1 MFLKNVNKHYNLGK
15 DTYTWEQ
22 RELGEV
28 VDFSIKTNS
37 LSRANLSQDS
47 GEIKNIHYGDI
58 LVKFNS
64 VLDLKTEKLPFINSE
79 YSTLDKFQFLKDG
92 DLVFADAA
100 EDNSVGKC
108 IEVRGVL
115 DDKVTSG
122 LHTIAGTPKMNFASF
137 YLGYYLNS
145 NNYHDKILPLIQGTK
160 VSSISKNNLTKSII
174 NYPKNFE
181 EQQKIG
187 KLFIEIDQTITL
199 LQRKIDNL
207 NKVKKGLLQKLF
219 PSEQSINPMVR
230 FSGFNQDWEQR
241 ELGEVVKNFYNGQ
254 TPSRNNRDYWN
265 GSVNWMTSGELNKNI
280 VLHTNEKITEIGK
293 KKTNLKIINKG
304 TLVIAI
310 TGLEAAGTRGNC
322 AITGIDTTLNQSCM
336 AIIPSDNL
344 TTKFLFQW
352 YLKYGEEYGQ
362 KFTQGTKQQS
372 YNAEILKKLKIKIP
386 NLKEQ
391 HHISELLSQLDQAIT
406 LLQKELEMNKQVK
419 KGFLQKLF
427 PKE

>member
-199 LQRKIDNL
+199 LQRKINNL

-219 PSEQSINPMVR
+219 PTKQSINPRIR
-230 FSGFNQDWEQR
+230 FNGFNQDWEQR
-241 ELGEVVKNFYNGQ
+241 KL
-254 TPSRNNRDYWN
+254 SDL
-265 GSVNWMTSGELNKNI
+265 LNKNS
-280 VLHTNEKITEIGK
+280 EKNKNLSVINVESVSN
-293 KKTNLKIINKG
+293 KTG
-304 TLVIAI
+304 
-310 TGLEAAGTRGNC
+310 
-322 AITGIDTTLNQSCM
+322 
-336 AIIPSDNL
+336 
-344 TTKFLFQW
+344 F
-352 YLKYGEEYGQ
+352 
-362 KFTQGTKQQS
+362 TKQTDQFEDYS
-372 YNAEILKKLKIKIP
+372 VASADLSNYYVIREKQFAYNPSRINVGSIAYKDLGDEISVVSPLYVSFSTKKILNDGFLWNWFKTASFDAQRQRLSEGSVRDTLSFNQLSEMNTMFPTYPEQQKIGSFFK
-386 NLKEQ
+386 
-391 HHISELLSQLDQAIT
+391 QLDNTIA
-406 LLQKELEMNKQVK
+406 LLQKELEMNKQIK

>member
-1 MFLKNVNKHYNLGK
+1 MSNVPDIRFKGFT
-15 DTYTWEQ
+15 DAWEQ

-160 VSSISKNNLTKSII
+160 VSSISKNNLSKSII

-199 LQRKIDNL
+199 LQRELDLENKTIEMFMDNL
-207 NKVKKGLLQKLF
+207 FIQKEQNIPCFNLSENTAVWKSVKLKEIGDTFTGLSGKNKDDFGHGDAWYITYMNVFSNPISNFNDKEKIEIDFKQNEVKYGDIF
-219 PSEQSINPMVR
+219 FTTSSETPNEVGMSSVWLGDDANIYLNS
-230 FSGFNQDWEQR
+230 FCFGFR
-241 ELGEVVKNFYNGQ
+241 PKV
-254 TPSRNNRDYWN
+254 
-265 GSVNWMTSGELNKNI
+265 ELNPYFIAYLLRSKEVRMKISKLAQGISRYNI
-280 VLHTNEKITEIGK
+280 SKTKMMEIEINIPDIKTQNEVGRILKELNEKKQITEKQIEK
-293 KKTNLKIINKG
+293 AKII
-304 TLVIAI
+304 
-310 TGLEAAGTRGNC
+310 
-322 AITGIDTTLNQSCM
+322 
-336 AIIPSDNL
+336 
-344 TTKFLFQW
+344 
-352 YLKYGEEYGQ
+352 
-362 KFTQGTKQQS
+362 
-372 YNAEILKKLKIKIP
+372 KK
-386 NLKEQ
+386 
-391 HHISELLSQLDQAIT
+391 A
-406 LLQKELEMNKQVK
+406 
-419 KGFLQKLF
+419 FLQKLF
-427 PKE
+427 PKGD

>member
-1 MFLKNVNKHYNLGK
+1 M
-15 DTYTWEQ
+15 
-22 RELGEV
+22 GEV

-199 LQRKIDNL
+199 LQRKINNL

-219 PSEQSINPMVR
+219 PTKQSINPRIR
-230 FSGFNQDWEQR
+230 FNGFNQDWEQR
-241 ELGEVVKNFYNGQ
+241 KL
-254 TPSRNNRDYWN
+254 SDL
-265 GSVNWMTSGELNKNI
+265 LNKNS
-280 VLHTNEKITEIGK
+280 EKNKNLSVINVESVSN
-293 KKTNLKIINKG
+293 KTG
-304 TLVIAI
+304 
-310 TGLEAAGTRGNC
+310 
-322 AITGIDTTLNQSCM
+322 
-336 AIIPSDNL
+336 
-344 TTKFLFQW
+344 F
-352 YLKYGEEYGQ
+352 
-362 KFTQGTKQQS
+362 TKQTDQFEDYS
-372 YNAEILKKLKIKIP
+372 VASADLSNYYVIREKQFAYNPSRINVGSIAYKDLGDEISVVSPLYVSFSTKKILNDGFLWNWFKTASFDAQRQRLSEGSVRDTLSFNQLSEMNTMFPTYPEQQKIGSFFK
-386 NLKEQ
+386 
-391 HHISELLSQLDQAIT
+391 QLDNTIA
-406 LLQKELEMNKQVK
+406 LLQKELEMNKQIK

>member
-1 MFLKNVNKHYNLGK
+1 MSNVPDIRFKGFT
-15 DTYTWEQ
+15 DAWEQ
-22 RELGEV
+22 RKLGEV

-108 IEVRGVL
+108 IEVRGLL

-160 VSSISKNNLTKSII
+160 VSSISKNNLSKSII

-199 LQRKIDNL
+199 LQRELDLENKTIEMFMDNL
-207 NKVKKGLLQKLF
+207 FIQKEQNIPCFNLSENTSVWKSVKLKEIGDTFTGLSGKNKDDFGHGDAWYITYMNVF
-219 PSEQSINPMVR
+219 SNPI
-230 FSGFNQDWEQR
+230 SNFND
-241 ELGEVVKNFYNGQ
+241 K
-254 TPSRNNRDYWN
+254 
-265 GSVNWMTSGELNKNI
+265 
-280 VLHTNEKITEIGK
+280 EKIEIDFKQNEVKYGDIFFTTSSETPNEVGMSSVWLGDDANIYLNSFCFGFRPKVELDPYFIAYLLRSKEVRMKISKLAQGISRYNISKTKMMEIEINIPDIKTQNEVGRILKELHEKKQITEKQIEK
-293 KKTNLKIINKG
+293 AKII
-304 TLVIAI
+304 
-310 TGLEAAGTRGNC
+310 
-322 AITGIDTTLNQSCM
+322 
-336 AIIPSDNL
+336 
-344 TTKFLFQW
+344 
-352 YLKYGEEYGQ
+352 
-362 KFTQGTKQQS
+362 
-372 YNAEILKKLKIKIP
+372 KK
-386 NLKEQ
+386 
-391 HHISELLSQLDQAIT
+391 A
-406 LLQKELEMNKQVK
+406 
-419 KGFLQKLF
+419 FLQKLF
-427 PKE
+427 PKGD

>member
-1 MFLKNVNKHYNLGK
+1 M
-15 DTYTWEQ
+15 
-22 RELGEV
+22 GEV

-207 NKVKKGLLQKLF
+207 KKVKKGLLQKFF
-219 PSEQSINPMVR
+219 PLEQSINPQVR

-241 ELGEVVKNFYNGQ
+241 NISEISKVFIGLV
-254 TPSRNNRDYWN
+254 TT
-265 GSVNWMTSGELNKNI
+265 MTSNYSDKGTLLIRNSDIKDGYFEFNEKPIYLTEEFANKNI
-280 VLHTNEKITEIGK
+280 SRMHQVGDVITVHTGDVGTSAVINEKEKNSIGFATIVTRPNQNILSPDFLSTFLNTSRHK
-293 KKTNLKIINKG
+293 NWALSVSTGDGRVNYNLKDYKRTMINVPSIEEQKQISS
-304 TLVIAI
+304 VIKNI
-310 TGLEAAGTRGNC
+310 
-322 AITGIDTTLNQSCM
+322 
-336 AIIPSDNL
+336 NL
-344 TTKFLFQW
+344 T
-352 YLKYGEEYGQ
+352 
-362 KFTQGTKQQS
+362 
-372 YNAEILKKLKIKIP
+372 
-386 NLKEQ
+386 
-391 HHISELLSQLDQAIT
+391 IT
-406 LLQKELEMNKQVK
+406 LLQKELEMNNQIK

>member
-1 MFLKNVNKHYNLGK
+1 MNPQVRFSGFNQ
-15 DTYTWEQ
+15 DWEQ

-160 VSSISKNNLTKSII
+160 VSSISKNNLSKSII

-199 LQRKIDNL
+199 LQ
-207 NKVKKGLLQKLF
+207 
-219 PSEQSINPMVR
+219 
-230 FSGFNQDWEQR
+230 
-241 ELGEVVKNFYNGQ
+241 
-254 TPSRNNRDYWN
+254 
-265 GSVNWMTSGELNKNI
+265 
-280 VLHTNEKITEIGK
+280 
-293 KKTNLKIINKG
+293 
-304 TLVIAI
+304 
-310 TGLEAAGTRGNC
+310 
-322 AITGIDTTLNQSCM
+322 
-336 AIIPSDNL
+336 
-344 TTKFLFQW
+344 
-352 YLKYGEEYGQ
+352 
-362 KFTQGTKQQS
+362 
-372 YNAEILKKLKIKIP
+372 
-386 NLKEQ
+386 
-391 HHISELLSQLDQAIT
+391 
-406 LLQKELEMNKQVK
+406 KELEMNNQIK